1 MAYMKYIILLL
12 SVICITDAV
21 VTCGTNEYVERCGR
35 PFSCQPTCAEPNRT
49 VACSMFICA
58 RGCECNKGY
67 VRMTE
72 QDEDNPCIK
81 IDQCPGQI
89 INK

>member
-1 MAYMKYIILLL
+1 
-12 SVICITDAV
+12 
-21 VTCGTNEYVERCGR
+21 
-35 PFSCQPTCAEPNRT
+35 CQPTCAEPNRT

-72 QDEDNPCIK
+72 QDEDNPCIE
-81 IDQCPGQI
+81 ITQCPGQI